1 MTRIVIADDDPLIR
15 DSLAILLEVAGF
27 EVRARC
33 ASGDEAIEAIRRE
46 RPDLAIV
53 DIAMPGMQGVDV
65 LATARS
71 ETLPTRIVLLTGIYD
86 PVLLWRA
93 YLLKVD
99 GLVMKDAGAS
109 TIRLCIDRVLAGEQ
123 WIDRNAMQVI
133 MANMASQTEP
143 MPILTPREA
152 EVVAMIGHGR
162 RNKEIAFALGISEG
176 TVKMYL
182 HNLYR
187 KLEVSSRTELALLAR
202 RHGLERDP
210 AAG

>member
-1 MTRIVIADDDPLIR
+1 MTSIVIADDHPLIV
-15 DSLAILLEVAGF
+15 DGLAILLEVAGF

-33 ASGDEAIEAIRRE
+33 STGDEALAAIRE
-46 RPDLAIV
+46 IKPDLAV
-53 DIAMPGMQGVDV
+53 LDMNMPGMPGVDV
-65 LATARS
+65 LAQVRS
-71 ETLPTRIVLLTGIYD
+71 DKLPTRIVLLTALYD
-86 PVLLWRA
+86 PSQLWRA

-109 TIRLCIDRVLAGEQ
+109 TIRLCVDRVLAGEQ
-123 WIDRNAMQVI
+123 WIDRNAMQLI
-133 MANMASQTEP
+133 IENMASRTEALP
-143 MPILTPREA
+143 TLTPREA
-152 EVVAMIGHGR
+152 DVVAMVGYGR

-202 RHGLERDP
+202 RHGMEGDP
-210 AAG
+210 VTQ